1 MVTVNFPFVKCIKSQ
16 NLLEK
21 KKTSKLQPLL
31 RQESDRLK
39 AKGYAFFMKIPFS
52 IYYWYMGIIHTKGL
66 LTPYWDTD

>member
-52 IYYWYMGIIHTKGL
+52 IYY
-66 LTPYWDTD
+66 